1 VSSKVDIHWAALFK
15 VAGVSLAF
23 GVGVVAVFAVGVLA
37 LSQVEAARADGREAR
52 TGYAMAGT
60 AFLICLAAVAYG
72 LYLIIPQFH

>member
-1 VSSKVDIHWAALFK
+1 MSAKVDIHWAALFK

-37 LSQVEAARADGREAR
+37 LSQVEAARAGGRSIR
-52 TGYAMAGT
+52 TGWALAGA
-60 AFLICLAAVAYG
+60 AFLICAAAAAYG